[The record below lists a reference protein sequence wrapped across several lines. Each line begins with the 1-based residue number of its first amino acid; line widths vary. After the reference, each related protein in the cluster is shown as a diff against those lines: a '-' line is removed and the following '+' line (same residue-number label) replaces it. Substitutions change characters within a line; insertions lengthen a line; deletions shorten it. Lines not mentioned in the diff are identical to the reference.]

1 MKRALL
7 FTMCLLA
14 LPSVGQAQ
22 VDIGLDAG
30 LGYMRSSGESATTFN
45 IPTRSVRIGF
55 PVGSSASIES
65 RVLLSIQNGDDET
78 ATLIYLAPGVNFPVG
93 SNGMYLRAELAWGY
107 AGGGGDTG
115 NQFGFGGAIGH
126 KRPIGDGPVSLRFE
140 GGVLQWLENSDFDPM
155 TVMSAMVGFSVTVE

>member
-7 FTMCLLA
+7 FTMGLLA

-30 LGYMRSSGESATTFN
+30 FGYLRSSGESATTFN
-45 IPTRSVRIGF
+45 IPASSVRIGF
-55 PVGSSASIES
+55 PVGSSAFES
-65 RVLLSIQNGDDET
+65 RVVLSILNGNDET

-93 SNGMYLRAELAWGY
+93 SNGMYLRAELSWAY

-115 NQFGFGGAIGH
+115 TQFGFGGAIGH

-140 GGVLQWLENSDFDPM
+140 GGVVQWLENSDFDPV
-155 TVMSAMVGFSVTVE
+155 TAITAMVGFSVTVE